1 MSLKSFDKFCENLI
15 LTEPGSE
22 KIIYDERQKIM
33 QMKIGIETLIIFGA
47 AAVLN
52 CLVMDLFYQYAESYS
67 MPIMIFM
74 MLCAYYYNFRC
85 AAKDCLIG
93 INGAKA
99 LKYSS
104 VSSIFVGTGLAAQFI
119 FRLAAQF
126 IFRERD
132 GYLPIV
138 DGQLSNDLFF
148 SIAAVLVLGYG
159 ITMLIL
165 VRHIEKKKNG
175 QSE

>member
-1 MSLKSFDKFCENLI
+1 MSLKSFDKFCEKLI

-33 QMKIGIETLIIFGA
+33 QMKLGVETLVIFGA

-67 MPIMIFM
+67 MPIVLI
-74 MLCAYYYNFRC
+74 MLFCAYYYNFRC

-104 VSSIFVGTGLAAQFI
+104 VSSIFVSIGLAFQYI
-119 FRLAAQF
+119 FK
-126 IFRERD
+126 ERD

-138 DGQLSNDLFF
+138 DGQLSDDLLA
-148 SIAAVLVLGYG
+148 SIAAVIVLGYG

-165 VRHIEKKKNG
+165 VRHVEKKKNG
-175 QSE
+175 KSD

>member
-1 MSLKSFDKFCENLI
+1 MSLKSFDKFCEKLI

-33 QMKIGIETLIIFGA
+33 QMKLGVETLMIFGVLV
-47 AAVLN
+47 VLN
-52 CLVMDLFYQYAESYS
+52 CIVMDLFYQYAESYS
-67 MPIMIFM
+67 MPIVLI
-74 MLCAYYYNFRC
+74 MLFCAYYYNFRC

-104 VSSIFVGTGLAAQFI
+104 VSSIFVGIGLAAQFI
-119 FRLAAQF
+119 FK
-126 IFRERD
+126 ERD
-132 GYLPIV
+132 SYLPIV
-138 DGQLSNDLFF
+138 DGHLSNDLFF
-148 SIAAVLVLGYG
+148 SIAAVVVMGYG

-165 VRHIEKKKNG
+165 VRHVEKKKNG

>member
-1 MSLKSFDKFCENLI
+1 MSLKSFDKFCEKLI

-67 MPIMIFM
+67 MPIVLI
-74 MLCAYYYNFRC
+74 MLFCVYYYNFRC

-104 VSSIFVGTGLAAQFI
+104 VSSIFVSIGMAFQYTFK
-119 FRLAAQF
+119 
-126 IFRERD
+126 ERD

-138 DGQLSNDLFF
+138 DGQLSDDLLA
-148 SIAAVLVLGYG
+148 SIAAVIVLGYG
-159 ITMLIL
+159 ITMFLL

-175 QSE
+175 KSD

>member
-33 QMKIGIETLIIFGA
+33 QMKIGIETLVIFGA

-52 CLVMDLFYQYAESYS
+52 CLVMDLFYQYAESYT
-67 MPIMIFM
+67 MPIMLFM
-74 MLCAYYYNFRC
+74 LFCAYYYNFRC

-93 INGAKA
+93 INGVRS

-104 VSSIFVGTGLAAQFI
+104 VSSIFLGIMLAVQY
-119 FRLAAQF
+119 

-132 GYLPIV
+132 NYLPIV
-138 DGQLSNDLFF
+138 NGQLSDDLLF
-148 SIAAVLVLGYG
+148 SIAAVVVIGYG
-159 ITMLIL
+159 ITMLL
-165 VRHIEKKKNG
+165 LLRHVEKKKNG

>member
-1 MSLKSFDKFCENLI
+1 MSLKSFDKFCESLI

-33 QMKIGIETLIIFGA
+33 QMKLGVETLIIFGA

-52 CLVMDLFYQYAESYS
+52 CLVMDLFYQYAESYT
-67 MPIMIFM
+67 MPIVIFM

-119 FRLAAQF
+119 FR
-126 IFRERD
+126 ERD
-132 GYLPIV
+132 SYLPIV
-138 DGQLSNDLFF
+138 DGQLSDDLFF
-148 SIAAVLVLGYG
+148 SIAAVLGLGYG

-165 VRHIEKKKNG
+165 VGHIEKKKNG

>member
-52 CLVMDLFYQYAESYS
+52 CLVMDLFYQYAESYT
-67 MPIMIFM
+67 MPIVVI
-74 MLCAYYYNFRC
+74 MLFCAYYYNFRC
-85 AAKDCLIG
+85 AAKECLIG
-93 INGAKA
+93 INGVRS

-104 VSSIFVGTGLAAQFI
+104 FMSVFMGFVLSVQYIFSDEERLFI
-119 FRLAAQF
+119 
-126 IFRERD
+126 
-132 GYLPIV
+132 V
-138 DGQLSNDLFF
+138 NGQISDDLFF
-148 SIAAVLVLGYG
+148 LAAVIAVISYG

-175 QSE
+175 KSE

>member
-1 MSLKSFDKFCENLI
+1 MSLKSFDKFCEDLI
-15 LTEPGSE
+15 LKEPGSE
-22 KIIYDERQKIM
+22 KIIYDERQKLV
-33 QMKIGIETLIIFGA
+33 QMKIGIETLTIFGA
-47 AAVLN
+47 LAILN
-52 CLVMDLFYQYAESYS
+52 CFVMDMIYQYAESYTL
-67 MPIMIFM
+67 PILIFM

-93 INGAKA
+93 INGAIA

-104 VSSIFVGTGLAAQFI
+104 ASSIFMGIA
-119 FRLAAQF
+119 LAAQF

-138 DGQLSNDLFF
+138 DGQLSDDLFF

-159 ITMLIL
+159 ITMLLL

-175 QSE
+175 